1 MQGGNKTERRL
12 SCSSIKIFECIENS
26 EDVYNNKVLFNS
38 IEIKEGEFSLCSLG
52 SKVRLI
58 CIQYAKK
65 HSHCATKYTICQNIL
80 QGKSEHVK
88 NKVLMLHRHKSK
100 TKEKVDRMWRRM
112 DPAVL

>member
-1 MQGGNKTERRL
+1 MKVND
-12 SCSSIKIFECIENS
+12 NPMANH
-26 EDVYNNKVLFNS
+26 NNKVLFNS
-38 IEIKEGEFSLCSLG
+38 IEIKVGKFSLYSLG
-52 SKVRLI
+52 SKSLT
-58 CIQYAKK
+58 
-65 HSHCATKYTICQNIL
+65 HCATKYTICQNIL